1 MSEESRNNFKR
12 LSDEDP
18 IGPRDDKELKGTIS
32 FISSVSRVIELYLP
46 GFFQLMISMTGG
58 GEDDS
63 RKNDRPNS
71 RNGLAKRDD
80 DHSPSE
86 PPK

>member
-1 MSEESRNNFKR
+1 MSEDSRNNFKR

-18 IGPRDDKELKGTIS
+18 IGPQDDKELKGTIS
-32 FISSVSRVIELYLP
+32 FISSISRVVELYLP

-58 GEDDS
+58 GEDKPSKKDS
-63 RKNDRPNS
+63 PNS
-71 RNGLAKRDD
+71 GKGLAKRDD

-86 PPK
+86 PPL

>member
-12 LSDEDP
+12 LSDEDQ
-18 IGPRDDKELKGTIS
+18 IEPRDDSEIKGTIS

-46 GFFQLMISMTGG
+46 GFFQLIISMTGG
-58 GEDDS
+58 GQNKS
-63 RKNDRPNS
+63 NKSGHPNNNS
-71 RNGLAKRDD
+71 GIGKRDNE
-80 DHSPSE
+80 HSPSE

>member
-1 MSEESRNNFKR
+1 MSEEKRNNFKR
-12 LSDEDP
+12 LEEDNDL
-18 IGPRDDKELKGTIS
+18 GPRDDKEIKGTIS

-58 GEDDS
+58 GQDNNSKS
-63 RKNDRPNS
+63 RKPDS
-71 RNGLAKRDD
+71 HGLSKRDNER
-80 DHSPSE
+80 SPSE

>member
-12 LSDEDP
+12 LSDQDP
-18 IGPRDDKELKGTIS
+18 VGPREDKELKGTIS

-58 GEDDS
+58 GQGNEK
-63 RKNDRPNS
+63 KNNRPNDES
-71 RNGLAKRDD
+71 GLAKRDD
-80 DHSPSE
+80 DRSPSE
-86 PPK
+86 PPH

>member
-18 IGPRDDKELKGTIS
+18 VGPRDDKEIKGTIS

-46 GFFQLMISMTGG
+46 GFFQLMISMSGG
-58 GEDDS
+58 GKGNEN
-63 RKNDRPNS
+63 KNDRPNNVS
-71 RNGLAKRDD
+71 GLAKRDD

-86 PPK
+86 PPL

>member
-18 IGPRDDKELKGTIS
+18 IGPRDDKEIKGTIS

-46 GFFQLMISMTGG
+46 GFFQLMISMSGG
-58 GEDDS
+58 GKKGEK
-63 RKNDRPNS
+63 KNDGPNNVS
-71 RNGLAKRDD
+71 GLAKRDD

-86 PPK
+86 PPV